1 MCLPHPLPR
10 PRHCPGCWR
19 EWSLSS
25 VASRTL
31 FVVSCGTK
39 EWRWG
44 QSTRQTGIP
53 LAHIWCTFC
62 LHFVCV
68 LLYFVLLYFACYSIL
83 CYSIL
88 CVTLFCVL
96 LSLVVL
102 FQIHQNSTRSKV
114 SWLFGNSRTF
124 DSVTDFVFRE
134 RWSDH
139 EEGVASRLSCQ
150 EKKTSRKTVRKI
162 HCITVARGGGHVMF
176 TLHHC
181 S

>member
-1 MCLPHPLPR
+1 MCLSHPLPH

-25 VASRTL
+25 VDSRTL
-31 FVVSCGTK
+31 FVVSCGIK

-53 LAHIWCTFC
+53 LAHIWCTFYHIVSSFC
-62 LHFVCV
+62 LCV
-68 LLYFVLLYFACYSIL
+68 TLFCVTLPYFVTR
-83 CYSIL
+83 

-114 SWLFGNSRTF
+114 SWLLGNSRTF
-124 DSVTDFVFRE
+124 DIVTDFVFRE

-162 HCITVARGGGHVMF
+162 HCITVAREGGG
-176 TLHHC
+176 TLLTA
-181 S
+181 